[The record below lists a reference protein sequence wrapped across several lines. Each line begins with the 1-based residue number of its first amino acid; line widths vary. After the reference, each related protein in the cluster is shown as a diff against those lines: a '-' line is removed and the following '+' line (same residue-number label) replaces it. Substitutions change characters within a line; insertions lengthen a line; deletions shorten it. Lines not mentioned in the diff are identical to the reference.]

1 MIYLK
6 NEQQIAKM
14 RSAGSLLFD
23 IISNIKENI
32 KPGITTYD
40 LDKFARE
47 QIKKNNAVSSFLGY
61 RGYPAVICA
70 SPNEV
75 VIHGIPSKKTRL
87 QSGDILSIDCAIAL
101 DGWVADSAFT
111 VGIGDIS
118 EEAKMLIADTEK
130 SFFIGARKAIAG
142 NKVRD
147 IGQAIQEFAEGKG
160 YGVIRDFTGHGVG
173 QNMHEDPD
181 VPNFYSIRSGPKL
194 RKGMTLAVEP
204 MIALGTYEVSIL
216 EDDWTVVTDDNR
228 LSAHYEHTI
237 AINENGFP
245 EVLTLPGYVFSE
257 DK

>member
-181 VPNFYSIRSGPKL
+181 VPNFYSTRSGPKL